1 MKEILGQILI
11 AFLACTL
18 FLAFIGALC
27 WSTQSG
33 CGEERPTHHGRPV
46 WCRP

>member
-1 MKEILGQILI
+1 MNDIKHIFI
-11 AFLACTL
+11 AFLMIALFGLVFGTL
-18 FLAFIGALC
+18 V